1 MKRKI
6 VNSIFLL
13 LLLWVTIVSAQVINA
28 GVGGNNSINLLERLD
43 VDVLQQAPNLVILLV
58 GTNDMLNTKKMI
70 SYRDYEENLKKIIQ
84 KIKQRGAEIII
95 MTPPPVDSV
104 YLFNRHDRKAYKEV
118 PNVKLDSTRLIIK
131 NLTEINSLGYI
142 DLFQIFSDM
151 SLPIHNK
158 DLFFRNERNSN
169 VKDGVH
175 PTSLGYRFIAETVF
189 DYLKNNQFL
198 NKDQKIIC
206 FGDSITNGAGT
217 KHSGTNTGEN
227 YPAVLSRLIAAYFQ
241 EN

>member
-58 GTNDMLNTKKMI
+58 GTNDMLNSKKMI

-131 NLTEINSLGYI
+131 NLAEINSLGYI

-217 KHSGTNTGEN
+217 NHSG
-227 YPAVLSRLIAAYFQ
+227 
-241 EN
+241 